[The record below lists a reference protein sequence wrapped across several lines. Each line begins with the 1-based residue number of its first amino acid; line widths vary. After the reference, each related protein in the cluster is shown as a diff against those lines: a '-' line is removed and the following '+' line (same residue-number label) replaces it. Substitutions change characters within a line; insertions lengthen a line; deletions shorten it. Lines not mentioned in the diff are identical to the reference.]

1 MLKEQSFN
9 TGFLSINYAQSHTN
23 GSPLVLLHGIIS
35 RWQYFLPI
43 IPGLSLRWSIYALD
57 LRGHGKSGRA
67 KGQYQLENYVDD
79 SIAFI
84 QHKLT
89 KPAVIFGHS
98 VGGAI
103 AILIAAKVPKAAK
116 AIVVGDTPLCL
127 ESLQKGIDPNLF
139 VAWKKLASSGYSV
152 KELAARLADIP
163 LSMHGQSKQTRLGDL
178 PGMDAAFLEFEA
190 KSLNQLDPEV
200 LTPIIEGS
208 MFEGYN
214 NKQLLPA
221 VSCPV
226 LLVQGNPLLGAAMTD
241 ADVQGALSL
250 LPQATHIRIENA
262 GHELHLNQ
270 AQSVLRAVTYFI
282 ESL

>member
-9 TGFLSINYAQSHTN
+9 TGFLTINYAQNHTQ
-23 GSPLVLLHGIIS
+23 GLPLLLLHGIIS

-43 IPGLSLRWSIYALD
+43 IPSLSIRYNVYALD
-57 LRGHGKSGRA
+57 FRGHGKSDRA
-67 KGQYQLENYVDD
+67 KGKYQLNDYVED

-84 QHKLT
+84 QQKLT
-89 KPAVIFGHS
+89 EPVVIFGHS
-98 VGGAI
+98 VGGAV
-103 AILIAAKVPKAAK
+103 AILIAAKLPKAVK

-190 KSLNQLDPEV
+190 KSLTQLDPDV
-200 LTPIIEGS
+200 LTPIIDGA

-214 NKQLLPA
+214 DEELLPA

-241 ADVQGALSL
+241 TDVQRALPL
-250 LPQATHIRIENA
+250 LPQAIHIRIENA

-270 AQSVLRAVTYFI
+270 AQSVLRAITYFI